1 VSQQRDLFDTGEQD
15 PQQQP
20 VYSVSQITHELRR
33 TITERFDDIVVEG
46 ELSNT
51 KRHSSGHWYLTLK
64 DESAQLG
71 AVMFRREAA
80 TVRFVPEDGMRVRA
94 TGKLD
99 LYARQGRYQLMIRH
113 LEPVGQGSLE
123 LAFRQLCKKLEAE
136 GLFEAARK
144 QALPRFPQHIALIT
158 SPTGAAV
165 HDMLTTL
172 QRRWPLAPVSVVP
185 VHVQGELA
193 PREIVAALEFLN
205 RHHTVD
211 VIVVGRGGG
220 SLEDLWAFNDEQVA
234 RAIAA
239 SEIPVVSGV
248 GHEVDTT
255 IADLV
260 ADQRAATPT
269 AAAALLVPDQ
279 HDVKVW
285 VQDARQRMAVALRK
299 RSELERLRLQAVQR
313 SYGLRRPQLL
323 IAECR
328 QRLDD
333 AVASLHAAHQ
343 SALELQKHKWTALV
357 AQLRALSPRGILQ
370 RGYTYCVDSSTGKVV
385 PRASETT
392 VAQDLLLHFADGMV
406 PTQVT
411 AKLPPSQRSAKGKK

>member
-1 VSQQRDLFDTGEQD
+1 
-15 PQQQP
+15 
-20 VYSVSQITHELRR
+20 
-33 TITERFDDIVVEG
+33 
-46 ELSNT
+46 
-51 KRHSSGHWYLTLK
+51 
-64 DESAQLG
+64 
-71 AVMFRREAA
+71 
-80 TVRFVPEDGMRVRA
+80 VRA

-185 VHVQGELA
+185 VHVQGDIA
-193 PREIVAALEFLN
+193 PGEIVAALEFLN
-205 RHHTVD
+205 RHHSVD

-220 SLEDLWAFNDEQVA
+220 SLEDLWAFNEERVA

-260 ADQRAATPT
+260 ADERAATPT

-279 HDVKVW
+279 REVKGW
-285 VQDARQRMAVALRK
+285 VQDVRQRLAVALRK
-299 RSELERLRLQAVQR
+299 RSEMERLRLQVVQR

-328 QRLDD
+328 QSLDD
-333 AVASLHAAHQ
+333 AVARLHTAHQ
-343 SALELQKHKWTALV
+343 SALESQKQSWLALV
-357 AQLRALSPRGILQ
+357 AQLRALSPRSILE
-370 RGYTYCVDSSTGKVV
+370 RGYTYCVDSATGEVV
-385 PRASETT
+385 PRATKT
-392 VAQDLLLHFADGMV
+392 RVAQDLLLHFADGTV
-406 PTQVT
+406 STQVM
-411 AKLPPSQRSAKGKK
+411 AKPPTPPRASKGKK